1 MKYLKAVESEGIEE
15 GFERFSTEDM
25 LKIFLKSGI
34 KICYDLGI
42 SFWYEDLDW
51 FTYDKLTEDEIDSI
65 YNSACVEREVWMKN
79 DLRAEADEAISLVIH
94 SIEALRGDM
103 KAAIIATSKI
113 GIFSQYDIYEWMKKE
128 ATTKAAMEF
137 IKDINEKRTQIR
149 RDAGKKSN
157 KYGRNDLII
166 QIYSKYVKDKNLP
179 NPIGRWIKKGA
190 KDLQNKKYY
199 TDANKQKFLQ
209 EIIEMKNE
217 RIARIIKTPSTKL
230 STE

>member
-1 MKYLKAVESEGIEE
+1 MKQWLEAIESESIEE

-79 DLRAEADEAISLVIH
+79 DHRAEADEAISLVIH
-94 SIEALRGDM
+94 SIEALRGDI

-113 GIFSQYDIYEWMKKE
+113 GIFSQYDWSEYIINKNKQRQRDGGKQNKHKRNQLIFSIYIGNVK
-128 ATTKAAMEF
+128 
-137 IKDINEKRTQIR
+137 
-149 RDAGKKSN
+149 GKKYSGSRGEAVLKFVN
-157 KYGRNDLII
+157 EMLRKSKHEQYHPLLKEIKEDEKLNGKTISRII
-166 QIYSKYVKDKNLP
+166 GDVERQ
-179 NPIGRWIKKGA
+179 IKK
-190 KDLQNKKYY
+190 
-199 TDANKQKFLQ
+199 Q
-209 EIIEMKNE
+209 EIRDNK
-217 RIARIIKTPSTKL
+217 
-230 STE
+230 